1 MLNTDVKRSFSNI
14 NTMACQEDLKR
25 INWNDALTPSEENPN
40 LPFKSFL
47 NIADRLI
54 DKHCPKKSQNKTS
67 NKIYTMDNPGVEI
80 TAGCLQKPSEE
91 IGHPAKTKG
100 NFLFELAIKLNFP
113 FQ

>member
-1 MLNTDVKRSFSNI
+1 MLGNIATSISDDLIHFLLISNKNPFSEHQMLNTDVKRSFSNI

-54 DKHCPKKSQNKTS
+54 DKHCPKK
-67 NKIYTMDNPGVEI
+67 
-80 TAGCLQKPSEE
+80 
-91 IGHPAKTKG
+91 AKTKLRTKSTPWITQG
-100 NFLFELAIKLNFP
+100 SK
-113 FQ
+113 